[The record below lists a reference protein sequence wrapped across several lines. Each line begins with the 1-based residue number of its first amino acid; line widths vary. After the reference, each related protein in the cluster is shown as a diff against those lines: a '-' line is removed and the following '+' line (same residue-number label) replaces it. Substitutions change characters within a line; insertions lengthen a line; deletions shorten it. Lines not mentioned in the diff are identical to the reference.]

1 MTEIRPIW
9 KKTAAATLAFTMLA
23 GGATGA
29 LASADSKKDKDWKK
43 SSWDNRDDKNDKKED
58 KKKKN
63 KNNNNNNNKDK
74 KDKKDKK
81 DDKSNQKND
90 KLPNNL
96 QFGDLSE
103 KEWKWAY
110 QHIMRLA
117 SKGVFNGYAD
127 GSFKPSNNITRIEA
141 LVAAVRL
148 LGLQEEA
155 EKPENRNATLNFK
168 DFDQLKKKYGWAVG
182 YVAVALENDLFFET
196 DDKIQPNKPADRLW
210 ASVLLVKA
218 LKLEDEAKKKMDTAL
233 PFRDAKNIPAGSVGY
248 VAVALERNLITGYG
262 DNTFQPNKPVT
273 RAELAALLDRA
284 GQQLPGEIG
293 NQALNGTIEA
303 VANGSLFV
311 RKGDGTTVILPVD
324 ENVFIFRENVKSPL
338 SSLRKGD
345 EAVVRTYQGKAV
357 FIEVTRTAA
366 ENVQFADS
374 GKVISF
380 ILNAEGK
387 IATVSLS
394 KEVNGTVQLTLY
406 NVDPNVTI
414 VGNAGVL
421 SPNLNVVVKG
431 NNNVVH
437 TIEILP

>member
-1 MTEIRPIW
+1 MKEIRPIW

-43 SSWDNRDDKNDKKED
+43 SSWDNRGNKNDKKED
-58 KKKKN
+58 K
-63 KNNNNNNNKDK
+63 
-74 KDKKDKK
+74 KKDKK
-81 DDKSNQKND
+81 DDKSNQRNG
-90 KLPNNL
+90 NF
-96 QFGDLSE
+96 QFGDLNE

-117 SKGVFNGYAD
+117 SMGVFNGYAD
-127 GSFKPSNNITRIEA
+127 GRFKPRNNITRIEA

-284 GQQLPGEIG
+284 GQQLPGEID
-293 NQALNGTIEA
+293 NQALNGTIQS
-303 VANGSLFV
+303 VANGSLV
-311 RKGDGTTVILPVD
+311 LKKQDGTMVILPVAD
-324 ENVFIFRENVKSPL
+324 NVFIFRQNVKSPL
-338 SSLRKGD
+338 SALREGD
-345 EAVVRTYQGKAV
+345 EALVRTYQGKAV
-357 FIEVTRTAA
+357 FVEVTRTAA

-387 IATVSLS
+387 VATISLS

-414 VGNAGVL
+414 AGNAGVL